1 MGSTAPRQVV
11 LGYRS
16 HKEQASKI
24 ALLHGLRFCLQIPTL
39 ISSPDFPVMSERK
52 PNELHSPQAVFGQCF
67 VIAIGKHTRIMILLL
82 LLAADLASL
91 CLTHRPSNF
100 RAQLLCQTHFKGK
113 STQLLRI
120 SITDLIKYGL
130 PLFSTNTTASAGY

>member
-39 ISSPDFPVMSERK
+39 ISSPDFPVMWERK

-67 VIAIGKHTRIMILLL
+67 VIAIGKTLG
-82 LLAADLASL
+82 S
-91 CLTHRPSNF
+91 
-100 RAQLLCQTHFKGK
+100 
-113 STQLLRI
+113 
-120 SITDLIKYGL
+120 
-130 PLFSTNTTASAGY
+130 